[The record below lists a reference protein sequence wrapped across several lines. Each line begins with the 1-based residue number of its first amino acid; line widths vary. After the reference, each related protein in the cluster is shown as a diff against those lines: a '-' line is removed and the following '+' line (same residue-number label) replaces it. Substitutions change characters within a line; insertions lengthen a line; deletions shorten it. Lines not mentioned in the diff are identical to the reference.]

1 MQTVF
6 VCSVHPPFG
15 ALGLLEAST
24 KTTQTRPVAHHGGK
38 RSRADDDGLRGPSVG
53 SVLVE
58 TAGSWEVIDDIPSGK
73 LT

>member
-6 VCSVHPPFG
+6 VCSVPPPFG

-24 KTTQTRPVAHHGGK
+24 TTQTRPVAQHGGK
-38 RSRADDDGLRGPSVG
+38 SRADDDGLRGPSVG
-53 SVLVE
+53 SVLAE
-58 TAGSWEVIDDIPSGK
+58 TAGSREVIDDIPSGK